1 MKLRIRGNSI
11 RLRLLRGE
19 VEQFRATG
27 RVTETIQFGAT
38 PAAQLIYI
46 LQADSRAQ
54 QITTN
59 FVDNQITVTVPEAA
73 ARNWAESEMI
83 TLTSEQ
89 PIENCK
95 QKDTDKNGASEK
107 VLKILIEKDFVCLD
121 RKDEPD
127 NADAFPRPTGK
138 CE

>member
-19 VEQFRATG
+19 VEQFGATG
-27 RVTETIQFGAT
+27 RVTETIQFGAA

-59 FVDNQITVTVPEAA
+59 FADNQITVTVPEAA
-73 ARNWAESEMI
+73 ARYWVESEMI

-89 PIENCK
+89 PIENGK
-95 QKDTDKNGASEK
+95 QKDTDKNGASGK

-121 RKDEPD
+121 RKDDPD
-127 NADAFPRPTGK
+127 NADAFPHPTGK